1 MQRAEQVNQA
11 RKLLGYLQSRTTATA
26 EHVYRN
32 PVTDYTCPRQ
42 LAQERDLFFR
52 RSPLLIGL
60 SCLVPTA
67 GDYLTHDYSGTPLL
81 LVRQRD
87 GSLRAFLN
95 VCRHRG
101 ARLANGSGRGL
112 RNLSC
117 PYHGWCY
124 GIDGNLLARPD
135 ERSFAEIDKSA
146 RSLRE
151 LEAVEKYGLIWI
163 SPSPG
168 LNFDVDVLL
177 GGLQRDLI
185 GYDLSSYNHY
195 ETRVLQ
201 RRINWKLVVDTF
213 LESYHLSSLH
223 QCTVSPIIHTNLGT
237 FDAFE
242 RNLRM
247 IAARRTIEKLRELPE
262 SEWNLIP
269 HSAVIYVLFPNTV
282 FVMQGDHLET
292 WHVYP
297 CGDSPDESI
306 MNVSLYT
313 PQPANTESARRHW
326 DRNMDLLMATV
337 EKEDFPVSE
346 GIQRGLR
353 SGAQDDVLFGRNEPS
368 LQHFHKSLK
377 AALAQGSALQS
388 QRD

>member
-1 MQRAEQVNQA
+1 M
-11 RKLLGYLQSRTTATA
+11 
-26 EHVYRN
+26 
-32 PVTDYTCPRQ
+32 
-42 LAQERDLFFR
+42 
-52 RSPLLIGL
+52 IGL
-60 SCLVPTA
+60 SCLAPRA
-67 GDYLTHDYSGTPLL
+67 GDYVTHDYSGTPLL
-81 LVRQRD
+81 LARQRD

-112 RNLSC
+112 RDLIC

-124 GIDGNLLARPD
+124 GIDGKLLARPD

-146 RSLRE
+146 RGLRE
-151 LEAVEKYGLIWI
+151 LKAVEKYGIIWVT
-163 SPSPG
+163 PSPAMD
-168 LNFDVDVLL
+168 LDVDVLL
-177 GGLQRDLI
+177 GGIERDLI
-185 GYDLSSYNHY
+185 GYDLGSYNHY

-223 QCTVSPIIHTNLGT
+223 QSTVHPIVHSNVGT

-282 FVMQGDHLET
+282 FVMQGDHIET

-297 CGDSPDESI
+297 YGDTPDESV
-306 MNVSLYT
+306 MYVSLYT
-313 PQPANTESARRHW
+313 PQPANTESAQRHW

-346 GIQRGLR
+346 GIQQGLR
-353 SGAQDDVLFGRNEPS
+353 SGAQDEVLFGRNEPS
-368 LQHFHKSLK
+368 LQHFHKSVK
-377 AALAQGSALQS
+377 AALAEGSALQ
-388 QRD
+388 